1 MAKKQASKKA
11 AAKEVAAEKSELAAP
26 THTGMDYGFSIL
38 SDDTAAAAREVQNHL
53 KDLASMREKNPRPA
67 LYTTA
72 DRLNVRKLPIDH
84 PWQHWLLDNMGWS
97 QNGVQQLIGDT
108 GTGKTTKVLS
118 DVGHIMINC
127 NAPVLYLACEGLDK
141 CMEATRM
148 MRCLHFDPEKAHKML
163 QVIHIEQCMSL
174 VQLMPKLRNW
184 ATTWRTKNNLPPQ
197 IPLVG
202 IVDPYSR
209 LMTEVEAAGSVEWD
223 KIAKEEAFELGSGN
237 NFGHAKYSAQFSR
250 VLQGF
255 CSLYNVCLFVVHH
268 RTDKVDFNAGRSAT
282 YIPEWQKRLNYL
294 SKIGGSG
301 LDGLA
306 STTQVLVST
315 EKVRDPVLKILTG
328 KKVRIRVMKQSH
340 GADERT
346 GWYELRTV
354 HNDEGGRL
362 DRILRYGAPFCEL
375 LNEKGLFGVTLS
387 ENGTASCKLLGLR
400 YVDPDVLGAAIASNK
415 GMMDEYYKALSVSG
429 SYSVEDL
436 RDRVIATGGNAD
448 S

>member
-1 MAKKQASKKA
+1 MAKRATSKKDA
-11 AAKEVAAEKSELAAP
+11 TKGAETESVAAETPRQCAP
-26 THTGMDYGFSIL
+26 DYGFSIL
-38 SDDTAAAAREVQNHL
+38 SSDTAAAAREVQNHL

-72 DRLNVRKLPIDH
+72 DRLHVRKLPIDH
-84 PWQHWLLDNMGWS
+84 PWQHWLMDNMGWS

-118 DVGHIMINC
+118 DVGHIMISN
-127 NAPVLYLACEGLDK
+127 NSPVLYLACEGLDK

-148 MRCLHFDPEKAHKML
+148 MRCLHHDPETAHKLL

-184 ATTWRTKNNLPPQ
+184 ATTWRTKNNLPLQ
-197 IPLVG
+197 VPLVG

-209 LMTEVEAAGSVEWD
+209 LMTEAEAAGSVEWD
-223 KIAKEEAFELGSGN
+223 KIAREEAFELGSGN

-268 RTDKVDFNAGRSAT
+268 RTDKVDFTAGGKSAS
-282 YIPEWQKRLNYL
+282 YMPEWQKKLNHL

-315 EKVRDPVLKILTG
+315 EKVRDPVLKVLTG

-346 GWYELRTV
+346 GWYELRTL

-375 LNEKGLFGVTLS
+375 LNSRGLFGVTIA

-400 YVDPDVLGAAIASNK
+400 YVDPDVLGAAIASDK
-415 GMMDEYYKALSVSG
+415 KLMAEYYRTLAVSG
-429 SYSVEDL
+429 SYTVDEL
-436 RDRVIATGGNAD
+436 RDRVLATGPGGN
-448 S
+448 